1 MERAPDRSELLLTPA
16 ERHAFA
22 QRALF
27 EERKRREREAQARQA
42 FGADERNDDDPKG
55 AA

>member
-22 QRALF
+22 KRALF
-27 EERKRREREAQARQA
+27 EERKRHERQARPA
-42 FGADERNDDDPKG
+42 LGADDDEPG
-55 AA
+55 TAT